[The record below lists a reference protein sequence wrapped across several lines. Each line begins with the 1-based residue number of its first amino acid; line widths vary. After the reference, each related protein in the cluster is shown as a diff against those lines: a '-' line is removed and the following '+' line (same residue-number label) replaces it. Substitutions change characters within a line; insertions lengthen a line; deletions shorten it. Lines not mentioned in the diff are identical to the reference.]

1 MWDRRKLLL
10 AAIIFAALNYKLTST
25 KMLDMASDAVDDL
38 YDGCRKE
45 AMETF
50 INLGLLEKEL
60 HGSEEFKKAW
70 DANTQCSKPI
80 PKGTKEHTAALLA
93 YASDSHF
100 AKTFDDAVETMGGNV
115 STYEN
120 HFHFKSL
127 HFLLMDSMLLLNPK
141 KDCKTV
147 YVLQEGYT
155 AQKGS
160 KVRFGRFTKVQTN
173 YQALRKFEDWDGQV
187 LLSITSCIFVNLGDN
202 ICGEEK
208 DMALLSP
215 AEVFTVEAVNNIH
228 DEINDAEYTEIVLK
242 HSQQDSSHNCYSFS
256 RSPAD
261 VPTLGLVL
269 LLVAFSLF
277 FHPAFLER
285 SALVG

>member
-1 MWDRRKLLL
+1 MWERRKLLL
-10 AAIIFAALNYKLTST
+10 AAIVFAALNYKLTSA

-45 AMETF
+45 AMEKF
-50 INLGLLEKEL
+50 INLGFLEKEL
-60 HGSEEFKKAW
+60 RGSKEFKKAW
-70 DANTQCSKPI
+70 DANTQCSKLI
-80 PKGTKEHTAALLA
+80 PRGTKEHTTALLA
-93 YASDSHF
+93 YARDSNF
-100 AKTFDDAVETMGGNV
+100 AKTFDDAVESMGGNV

-160 KVRFGRFTKVQTN
+160 KVRFGRFTKVQTS
-173 YQALRKFEDWDGQV
+173 YRALRMLEDWDGQV
-187 LLSITSCIFVNLGDN
+187 FLNITSCIFVNLGDN

-215 AEVFTVEAVNNIH
+215 AEVFTVEAVNKIN
-228 DEINDAEYTEIVLK
+228 DEINEEEYTEVVLK

-256 RSPAD
+256 R
-261 VPTLGLVL
+261 
-269 LLVAFSLF
+269 
-277 FHPAFLER
+277 
-285 SALVG
+285 